1 MPQALKLFGYG
12 LLDVLGTGG
21 PDSYGVSADALA
33 SLLAVHTDV
42 QSTSWGKGKGA
53 AASIAISWLTQSIHR
68 SAGGGAGLDRASRR
82 TSFPDDGLPTSPGGG
97 PPEPEEGQPAEE
109 EPSSKARISAVLEGA
124 VTTVA
129 EYELAARVLQA
140 LGERLKGAEPT
151 EEPEPGEGAEPAGPG
166 WRVAAR
172 ASAHAALIVT
182 GPRRWTPVR
191 DQYTVLAEAGALL
204 WPQFGYAPAAEQRW
218 DGVWPA
224 AAAAAAADRPQAD
237 GAGSSAGGLP
247 ALQDGSRLEPL
258 RLLPQ
263 GTTLTLWPTEGLAQH
278 GHREVPAG
286 SGIYWMQVS
295 AKAGGVGRDGEAIVG
310 WVCERNWDA
319 RSQTWMPAPAGPK
332 AAHLPP
338 GCGVRMQQSSMA
350 TATAPR
356 MISIQ

>member
-1 MPQALKLFGYG
+1 
-12 LLDVLGTGG
+12 VLGTGG

-182 GPRRWTPVR
+182 EPRRWTPVR

-295 AKAGGVGRDGEAIVG
+295 AKAGGVGRDGGAIVG

-319 RSQTWMPAPAGPK
+319 RSQT
-332 AAHLPP
+332 
-338 GCGVRMQQSSMA
+338 
-350 TATAPR
+350 
-356 MISIQ
+356 